1 MKVNILTDDN
11 HIFRLEM
18 SESAFMGLHN
28 YLQNN
33 EYVYFDCALML
44 RSDDIKCVYTPEFAK
59 EQMRREELATE
70 CDECE
75 DEEDDYEEKQI
86 EFGKEL
92 LKLLKD
98 KWVNK
103 K

>member
-1 MKVNILTDDN
+1 MKVNILTNDN
-11 HIFRLEM
+11 HLFRVEM
-18 SESAFMGLHN
+18 SQSAFDNLHN
-28 YLQNN
+28 TIEVNN
-33 EYVYFDCALML
+33 FLFLDGGLMIPTD
-44 RSDDIKCVYTPEFAK
+44 SIKYVYTPEFAK

-98 KWVNK
+98 KYCSK